1 MHILLAEDNGVN
13 QKLFTR
19 ILTRL
24 ECTIS
29 IANNGQEALD
39 YLSASP
45 ITHPRPDI
53 ILMDTAMPIMGG
65 IEATNIIRTHAP
77 FTTDPKISTTPIIAM
92 TAHLLRSQIDSGW
105 FQERGFDDIL
115 QKPAKVPKVR
125 QLIVYWS
132 RRRVVPRG
140 GALPVPPVGNM
151 VPLPP
156 VMVPWG
162 VSPLRAYRGPRS
174 LL

>member
-1 MHILLAEDNGVN
+1 
-13 QKLFTR
+13 
-19 ILTRL
+19 
-24 ECTIS
+24 
-29 IANNGQEALD
+29 
-39 YLSASP
+39 
-45 ITHPRPDI
+45 
-53 ILMDTAMPIMGG
+53 MPIMGG

-77 FTTDPKISTTPIIAM
+77 FATDPKTSSTPIIAM

-105 FQERGFDDIL
+105 FQERGFDDVL
-115 QKPAKVPKVR
+115 QKPPRIPKVR
-125 QLIVYWS
+125 QLIAYWA

-140 GALPVPPVGNM
+140 GALPVPATGNM
-151 VPLPP
+151 VPIPP